1 MQLRLKSHV
10 PLLVTLATL
19 MLLPAGAQ
27 ELDTVFLEELTWT
40 EVSDLLGNGYTTIII
55 PTAGTEQNGPHLA
68 LGKHKYRIN
77 YGSEKIA
84 RTLGN
89 ALVAPV
95 ITYVPEGRISPP
107 EGHMN
112 YPGTISIP
120 TEVFQDVLEYSARS
134 LMQHGFMN
142 ILFIGDSGG
151 NQEGMKIVA
160 EALNL
165 ESEPGGA
172 RVHFV
177 SAWYAEG
184 VRRYMQWLLAEGYT
198 KEEIGQH
205 AGLADTALLMA
216 TAPEHVRDDIDPA
229 INYEDYGVSGD
240 PTLATK
246 ALGEKGMEF
255 LIQAAIEQISA
266 MVTLKEY

>member
-1 MQLRLKSHV
+1 MYLRLKSYI
-10 PLLVTLATL
+10 PFLAIL
-19 MLLPAGAQ
+19 MFLPASA
-27 ELDTVFLEELTWT
+27 EPLDTVFLEELTWT
-40 EVSDLLGNGYTTIII
+40 EVRDLLGEGTTTIII

-77 YGSEKIA
+77 YGSEQIA

-95 ITYVPEGRISPP
+95 ITHVPEGQISPP
-107 EGHMN
+107 EGHMK

-120 TEVFQDVLEYSARS
+120 TEVFQDILEYSARS
-134 LMQHGFMN
+134 LMQHGFTD

-160 EALNL
+160 EALNR
-165 ESEPGGA
+165 ENKSGGA

-184 VRRYMQWLLAEGYT
+184 VQRYLQWLLAEGYT
-198 KEEIGQH
+198 QEQIGYH
-205 AGLADTALLMA
+205 AGMADTAQLMA
-216 TAPEHVRDDIDPA
+216 VAPEHVRDNIDHA
-229 INYEDYGVSGD
+229 IKFEDNGVSGD
-240 PTLATK
+240 PTLATR
-246 ALGEKGMEF
+246 AIGIKGMEF
-255 LIQAAIEQISA
+255 MIQAALEQISV
-266 MVTLKEY
+266 MLDDSGG